1 MRNEGGAGI
10 PVGSSGI
17 TAAIAVCTSTAAPS
31 MSRSRLN
38 CRLTLV
44 VPVELRE
51 VIESR
56 PAMVVNCR
64 SNTVATADDMV
75 AGSAPGKV
83 ALTLM
88 VGKSTFGKSLTP
100 NERKAKMPNMAMP
113 AISRLL
119 AMGRRMKVSERFT
132 LGLVGRHSAV

>member
-1 MRNEGGAGI
+1 MGWSEGLFLRNDGGAGMPI
-10 PVGSSGI
+10 GSSGI
-17 TAAIAVCTSTAAPS
+17 TAAMAVWTSTAAPS
-31 MSRSRLN
+31 ISQSRLN

-44 VPVELRE
+44 EPVELRE

-64 SNTVATADDMV
+64 SRTVATADDMV

-88 VGKSTFGKSLTP
+88 VG
-100 NERKAKMPNMAMP
+100 
-113 AISRLL
+113 
-119 AMGRRMKVSERFT
+119 
-132 LGLVGRHSAV
+132 